1 MQLFL
6 LVSGIAF
13 ALLYVSDL
21 ITDRYKYKIEMK
33 RLENRDKHQN

>member
-6 LVSGIAF
+6 IVSGITF
-13 ALLYVSDL
+13 VLLYVSDL

-33 RLENRDKHQN
+33 RLENRDKH